1 MFSIKSLFEKKE
13 TGYRRK
19 LIFELVEDL
28 MSISKI
34 SNDLS
39 DVELVELMDNLRFE
53 FEENYNKEQ

>member
-1 MFSIKSLFEKKE
+1 MFEKKE

-39 DVELVELMDNLRFE
+39 DVELVEMMDNLRYE